1 MSYSKLNDAVRELG
15 YQLAERE
22 LHELF
27 GKVYWAKKREHDRL
41 LNKLYSKEKR
51 I

>member
-1 MSYSKLNDAVRELG
+1 MNYSTLGDAIRELG

-41 LNKLYSKEKR
+41 LDKLYRKEKR